1 MSSVILDMKFRIPR
15 GTRELSWTKH
25 SIEKMKFY
33 GLSESRVKR
42 VWRNPKRVEEGIAPE
57 TIAIMQLA
65 GSKKRPHEIWVMYQ
79 KILDFSN
86 KKSKARIISCW
97 RYPGRSPV
105 GKAIPIPEEIRSEIE
120 EEIEKLK
127 REPLKF

>member
-1 MSSVILDMKFRIPR
+1 LYNNIILK
-15 GTRELSWTKH
+15 
-25 SIEKMKFY
+25 
-33 GLSESRVKR
+33 KR
-42 VWRNPKRVEEGIAPE
+42 VPVPSIDNQRKIV
-57 TIAIMQLA
+57 
-65 GSKKRPHEIWVMYQ
+65 
-79 KILDFSN
+79 KILSVLDEKISIN
-86 KKSKARIISCW
+86 KKSKIRIISCW

>member
-1 MSSVILDMKFRIPR
+1 MSFGLLRFPKNDRHF
-15 GTRELSWTKH
+15 LWTDH
-25 SIEKMKFY
+25 SKSKMIQYFI
-33 GLSESRVKR
+33 SESKIRGVIKKHDR
-42 VWRNPKRVEEGIAPE
+42 IERGIAPK
-57 TIAIMQLA
+57 TVAVMQRNDR
-65 GSKKRPHEIWVMYQ
+65 GKRKEELWVMYQ
-79 KILDFSN
+79 KISNFSN
-86 KKSKARIISCW
+86 KKSKVRIISCW